1 MKQEYPTSLKSTGN
15 SKALAAILSV
25 YMAFIATVEE
35 EEEKVKVEM
44 EVQDESNKENL
55 FEKPDDQDDIQVA

>member
-1 MKQEYPTSLKSTGN
+1 
-15 SKALAAILSV
+15 
-25 YMAFIATVEE
+25 MAFIATVEE